1 MSDNPLI
8 SYTYLILETLL
19 PLVNMNL
26 RLVTILLYNK
36 VNCQIYW
43 SIVKTG
49 GQSGCLPRQVQSWLH
64 QYDSISTSPPA
75 PSLFQL
81 WIHRIFKCSKFHNA
95 FQTQSERYCIRM
107 TSPGWERCFQGII
120 FISHLFINME
130 GLCF

>member
-49 GQSGCLPRQVQSWLH
+49 GQSGCLGSELA
-64 QYDSISTSPPA
+64 SPV
-75 PSLFQL
+75 
-81 WIHRIFKCSKFHNA
+81 
-95 FQTQSERYCIRM
+95 
-107 TSPGWERCFQGII
+107 
-120 FISHLFINME
+120 
-130 GLCF
+130 